1 MLENS
6 RLPLKKVL
14 NALDISYK
22 EYFQYFSVLFPVVLN
37 NQISFRDNITNVS
50 IYEVDFSY
58 LDFNKTEYTLRFGPH
73 FELSPYD
80 DFKLSPYDDNVYF
93 LLKEDVKYNYVN
105 FISEYPQDT
114 NIVSNISMWKNIIER
129 DNLENRNLLKLLKEV
144 IFTLQPYGDTY
155 LYQTNHFQYN
165 ENFFLKSSR
174 DYYKFDVN
182 KLKTEYYNSVENI
195 RYQLLDIYI
204 DNLVAIHKQCQSV
217 KDRPSKSTEQNT
229 KPKPTE
235 QNTMSKSDTI
245 SNVVDTNKVALITAT
260 KLEVGNLALDLVTEQ
275 FLKTMPEPLR
285 AMIAKN
291 PASKILVANLVNLL
305 VSNTNVQDQRLLMVN
320 ESMMTAGYM
329 EFFKTFDIQ
338 NILNNVVNQIPSN
351 KLDTLKE
358 DK

>member
-6 RLPLKKVL
+6 RLPLKTVL
-14 NALDISYK
+14 NALDINYK
-22 EYFQYFSVLFPVVLN
+22 EYFQYFSILFPVVLN
-37 NQISFRDNITNVS
+37 NQISFRDNITNLDM
-50 IYEVDFSY
+50 YEVDFSY
-58 LDFNKTEYTLRFGPH
+58 LDFKKTEYTLRFGPH
-73 FELSPYD
+73 FELSR
-80 DFKLSPYDDNVYF
+80 YDDNVYF
-93 LLKEDVKYNYVN
+93 LLKEDVNYSYVN

-114 NIVSNISMWKNIIER
+114 NIVSNVSMWKNIIER
-129 DNLENRNLLKLLKEV
+129 DNLENRNLLKLLKAV
-144 IFTLQPYGDTY
+144 VLTLRPYGDTY

-182 KLKTEYYNSVENI
+182 NLKTEYYNSVENI
-195 RYQLLDIYI
+195 RYRLLDIYI
-204 DNLVAIHKQCQSV
+204 DDLVAIHKQCQSV

-235 QNTMSKSDTI
+235 QNIMSKSETI
-245 SNVVDTNKVALITAT
+245 SNVVATNKAALITAT
-260 KLEVGNLALDLVTEQ
+260 KLEVGNLALDLVTDQ
-275 FLKTMPEPLR
+275 LLKTLPEPLR
-285 AMIAKN
+285 VMIANN

-329 EFFKTFDIQ
+329 EFFKTFDMQ
-338 NILNNVVNQIPSN
+338 NILNNVVNQIPSS
-351 KLDTLKE
+351 KLDSLKE

>member
-22 EYFQYFSVLFPVVLN
+22 EYFQYFSVLFPVVLG
-37 NQISFRDNITNVS
+37 NQISYRDNITNLE

-58 LDFNKTEYTLRFGPH
+58 LDFKKTEYTLRFGPD
-73 FELSPYD
+73 FQLSD
-80 DFKLSPYDDNVYF
+80 YDDNVYF
-93 LLKEDVKYNYVN
+93 LLKEDVDYEYVN

-114 NIVSNISMWKNIIER
+114 NIVSNVSMWKSIIEK
-129 DNLENRNLLKLLKEV
+129 DNLKNRNLLKLLKDV
-144 IFTLQPYGDTY
+144 VLTLRPHGDTY

-165 ENFFLKSSR
+165 ENFFLKLSR

-182 KLKTEYYNSVENI
+182 NLKTEYYNSVENI
-195 RYQLLDIYI
+195 YYSLFDISLDDLL
-204 DNLVAIHKQCQSV
+204 AIHKQCQSA
-217 KDRPSKSTEQNT
+217 KDRSSKSAEQNT
-229 KPKPTE
+229 KPTE

-275 FLKTMPEPLR
+275 FLKTLPVPLR
-285 AMIAKN
+285 AMIANN
-291 PASKILVANLVNLL
+291 PASKILIANLVNLL

>member
-37 NQISFRDNITNVS
+37 NQIIFKDNITHLDM
-50 IYEVDFSY
+50 YEVDFSY
-58 LDFNKTEYTLRFGPH
+58 LDFKKTEYTLRFGPH
-73 FELSPYD
+73 FELG
-80 DFKLSPYDDNVYF
+80 DNVYF
-93 LLKEDVKYNYVN
+93 LLKEDVNYSYVN

-114 NIVSNISMWKNIIER
+114 NIVSNVSMWKSIIER
-129 DNLENRNLLKLLKEV
+129 DNLENRNLLKLLKDV
-144 IFTLQPYGDTY
+144 VLTLRPHDDTY

-165 ENFFLKSSR
+165 ENFFLKLSR

-182 KLKTEYYNSVENI
+182 NLKTEYYNSVENI
-195 RYQLLDIYI
+195 RYRLLDIYI
-204 DNLVAIHKQCQSV
+204 DDLVAIHKQCQSV

-235 QNTMSKSDTI
+235 QNTMS
-245 SNVVDTNKVALITAT
+245 NVVDTNKTALITAT
-260 KLEVGNLALDLVTEQ
+260 KLEVGNLALDLVAEQ

-338 NILNNVVNQIPSN
+338 SILNNVVNQIPSN
-351 KLDTLKE
+351 KLDSLKE
-358 DK
+358 QD

>member
-1 MLENS
+1 MLSNS
-6 RLPLKKVL
+6 RLPLKTVL
-14 NALDISYK
+14 KALNVNYK
-22 EYFQYFSVLFPVVLN
+22 EYFQYFSVLFPVVFN
-37 NQISFRDNITNVS
+37 NQISFRDNITNVD

-73 FELSPYD
+73 FELSH
-80 DFKLSPYDDNVYF
+80 YDDNVYF
-93 LLKEDVKYNYVN
+93 LIKEDVKYNYVN

-114 NIVSNISMWKNIIER
+114 NIVSNVSMWKNIIER

-144 IFTLQPYGDTY
+144 IFTLQPYDDAC
-155 LYQTNHFQYN
+155 LYQINHFQYDQS
-165 ENFFLKSSR
+165 FFLKSSQ

-182 KLKTEYYNSVENI
+182 NLKTEYYNSVENI
-195 RYQLLDIYI
+195 YFQLYDIYFT
-204 DNLVAIHKQCQSV
+204 DLLGLHKQCQSV

-320 ESMMTAGYM
+320 ESMMTAGYL

>member
-37 NQISFRDNITNVS
+37 NQIIFKDDITHLDM
-50 IYEVDFSY
+50 YEVDFSY
-58 LDFNKTEYTLRFGPH
+58 LDFSKTEYTLRFGP
-73 FELSPYD
+73 
-80 DFKLSPYDDNVYF
+80 DFQLNHYDDNVYF
-93 LLKEDVKYNYVN
+93 LLKEDVNYEYVN
-105 FISEYPQDT
+105 FISKYPQDT
-114 NIVSNISMWKNIIER
+114 NIVSNVSMWKSIIER
-129 DNLENRNLLKLLKEV
+129 DNLENRNLLKLLKDV
-144 IFTLQPYGDTY
+144 VLALRPYGDTY

-182 KLKTEYYNSVENI
+182 NLKTEYYNSVENI
-195 RYQLLDIYI
+195 YYSLFDISLDDLL
-204 DNLVAIHKQCQSV
+204 AIHKQCQSA
-217 KDRPSKSTEQNT
+217 KDRSSKSAEQNT

-245 SNVVDTNKVALITAT
+245 SNVVDTNKAALITAT
-260 KLEVGNLALDLVTEQ
+260 KLEVGNLALDLVTDQ
-275 FLKTMPEPLR
+275 LLKTLPEPLR
-285 AMIAKN
+285 VMIANN
-291 PASKILVANLVNLL
+291 PASKILVANLVNIL
-305 VSNTNVQDQRLLMVN
+305 VTNTNVQDQRLLTVN
-320 ESMMTAGYM
+320 ESMMTVGYM

>member
-1 MLENS
+1 MLADS
-6 RLPLKKVL
+6 RLPLKTVL
-14 NALDISYK
+14 EALNVNYK
-22 EYFQYFSVLFPVVLN
+22 EYFQYFSVLFPVVLS
-37 NQISFRDNITNVS
+37 NQISFRDNITHLDM
-50 IYEVDFSY
+50 YEVDFSY
-58 LDFNKTEYTLRFGPH
+58 LDFSKTEYTLRFGPD
-73 FELSPYD
+73 FQLSH
-80 DFKLSPYDDNVYF
+80 YDDNVYF

-114 NIVSNISMWKNIIER
+114 NIVSNVSMWKSIIER
-129 DNLENRNLLKLLKEV
+129 DTLENRNLLKLLKDV
-144 IFTLQPYGDTY
+144 VLTFKPYGDTY
-155 LYQTNHFQYN
+155 LYQTNHFQYDQ
-165 ENFFLKSSR
+165 NFFLKSSQ

-182 KLKTEYYNSVENI
+182 NLKKEYYNSVENI
-195 RYQLLDIYI
+195 YFSLYDIYFT
-204 DNLVAIHKQCQSV
+204 DLLGLHKKCQAV
-217 KDRPSKSTEQNT
+217 KDKSS
-229 KPKPTE
+229 KPTE
-235 QNTMSKSDTI
+235 QTTMPKSDTI

>member
-1 MLENS
+1 MLANS
-6 RLPLKKVL
+6 RLPLKTVL
-14 NALDISYK
+14 KALNVDYK

-37 NQISFRDNITNVS
+37 NQISFKDNLTYLD

-58 LDFNKTEYTLRFGPH
+58 LDFNKVEYTLRFGPD
-73 FELSPYD
+73 FQLSH
-80 DFKLSPYDDNVYF
+80 YDDNVYF

-105 FISEYPQDT
+105 FISKHPQDT
-114 NIVSNISMWKNIIER
+114 NIVSSVSMWKNIIER

-144 IFTLQPYGDTY
+144 ILTLQPYDDVH
-155 LYQTNHFQYN
+155 LFQTNHFQYN
-165 ENFFLKSSR
+165 QNFFLKSSQ
-174 DYYKFDVN
+174 DYYKFDVK
-182 KLKTEYYNSVENI
+182 KLEIEYTNSIENMHH
-195 RYQLLDIYI
+195 QLFDIYI
-204 DNLVAIHKQCQSV
+204 DDLVAIHKQCQSV
-217 KDRPSKSTEQNT
+217 KNKPSKSTEQNT
-229 KPKPTE
+229 MP
-235 QNTMSKSDTI
+235 KSDTI

-320 ESMMTAGYM
+320 ESMMTAGYL

>member
-6 RLPLKKVL
+6 RLPLKTVL

-22 EYFQYFSVLFPVVLN
+22 EYFQYFSVLFPIVLS
-37 NQISFRDNITNVS
+37 NQISFRDNITYLDM
-50 IYEVDFSY
+50 YEVDFSY
-58 LDFNKTEYTLRFGPH
+58 LDFSKTEYTLRFGPH
-73 FELSPYD
+73 FELNH
-80 DFKLSPYDDNVYF
+80 YDDNVYF

-105 FISEYPQDT
+105 FISKYPQNT
-114 NIVSNISMWKNIIER
+114 NIVSNVSMWKSIIEK
-129 DNLENRNLLKLLKEV
+129 DNLKNRNLLKLLKDV
-144 IFTLQPYGDTY
+144 VLTLRPYGDIY

-182 KLKTEYYNSVENI
+182 NLKTEYHNSVENI
-195 RYQLLDIYI
+195 YYSLFDISLDDLL
-204 DNLVAIHKQCQSV
+204 AIHKQCQSV
-217 KDRPSKSTEQNT
+217 KDKPSKSTEQNT

-235 QNTMSKSDTI
+235 QTTMPKSDTI

-275 FLKTMPEPLR
+275 FLKTLPVPLR
-285 AMIAKN
+285 AMIANN
-291 PASKILVANLVNLL
+291 PASKILIANLVNLL

-338 NILNNVVNQIPSN
+338 SILNNVVNQIPSN
-351 KLDTLKE
+351 KFDTLKE

>member
-14 NALDISYK
+14 NALDINYK

-37 NQISFRDNITNVS
+37 NQISFRDNITHLDM
-50 IYEVDFSY
+50 YEVDFSY
-58 LDFNKTEYTLRFGPH
+58 LDFSKTEYTLRFGPH
-73 FELSPYD
+73 FELTHY
-80 DFKLSPYDDNVYF
+80 DNVYF
-93 LLKEDVKYNYVN
+93 LLKEDVNYSYVN

-114 NIVSNISMWKNIIER
+114 NIVSNVSMWKSIIER
-129 DNLENRNLLKLLKEV
+129 DNLENRNLLKLLKDV
-144 IFTLQPYGDTY
+144 VLTLKPYGDTY

-182 KLKTEYYNSVENI
+182 NLKTEYYNSVENI
-195 RYQLLDIYI
+195 YYSLFDISFDDLL
-204 DNLVAIHKQCQSV
+204 AIHKQCQSV
-217 KDRPSKSTEQNT
+217 KNSSSKSTEQNT

-235 QNTMSKSDTI
+235 QNTMPKSDTM
-245 SNVVDTNKVALITAT
+245 SNVVDTNKTALIIAT

-285 AMIAKN
+285 AMIANN
-291 PASKILVANLVNLL
+291 PASKILVANLVNIL
-305 VSNTNVQDQRLLMVN
+305 VTNTNVQDQRLLTVN
-320 ESMMTAGYM
+320 ESMMTVGYM

-338 NILNNVVNQIPSN
+338 NILNNVVNQIPSS
-351 KLDTLKE
+351 KLDSLKE

>member
-6 RLPLKKVL
+6 RLPLKTVL
-14 NALDISYK
+14 EALNVNYK
-22 EYFQYFSVLFPVVLN
+22 EYFEYFSVLFPVVLN
-37 NQISFRDNITNVS
+37 NQISYRDNITNIG

-58 LDFNKTEYTLRFGPH
+58 LDFSKTEYTLRFGPN
-73 FELSPYD
+73 FVLSH
-80 DFKLSPYDDNVYF
+80 YDDNVYF
-93 LLKEDVKYNYVN
+93 VLKEDVKHKYIN
-105 FISEYPQDT
+105 FLSEYPQDT
-114 NIVSNISMWKNIIER
+114 NIVSNVSMWKNIIER
-129 DNLENRNLLKLLKEV
+129 DTLENRNLLQLLKDIV
-144 IFTLQPYGDTY
+144 FTLKPSGATY

-165 ENFFLKSSR
+165 QKFFLKSSQ
-174 DYYKFDVN
+174 DYYKFDVSN
-182 KLKTEYYNSVENI
+182 LKTEYYNSVENI
-195 RYQLLDIYI
+195 YFSLYDIYFV
-204 DNLVAIHKQCQSV
+204 DLLGLHKQCQAS
-217 KDRPSKSTEQNT
+217 KNKPSE
-229 KPKPTE
+229 PFKPTE
-235 QNTMSKSDTI
+235 QTTMPKSDTI

-285 AMIAKN
+285 TMIANN

>member
-1 MLENS
+1 MLTDS
-6 RLPLKKVL
+6 RLPLKTVL
-14 NALDISYK
+14 KALNVGYK

-37 NQISFRDNITNVS
+37 NQISYRDNITNIG

-58 LDFNKTEYTLRFGPH
+58 LDFNKTEYTLRFGPD

-80 DFKLSPYDDNVYF
+80 DYF

-114 NIVSNISMWKNIIER
+114 NIVSNVSMWKNIIER

-182 KLKTEYYNSVENI
+182 NLKTEYYNSVENI
-195 RYQLLDIYI
+195 RYQLLDIYVYE
-204 DNLVAIHKQCQSV
+204 LLQGHKQCQSV

-351 KLDTLKE
+351 KLDSLKE
-358 DK
+358 QD

>member
-6 RLPLKKVL
+6 RLPLKTVL

-22 EYFQYFSVLFPVVLN
+22 EYFQYFSVLFPIVLS
-37 NQISFRDNITNVS
+37 NQISFRDNITYLDT
-50 IYEVDFSY
+50 YEVDFSY
-58 LDFNKTEYTLRFGPH
+58 LDFSKTEYTLRFGPH
-73 FELSPYD
+73 LELNH
-80 DFKLSPYDDNVYF
+80 YDDNVYF

-105 FISEYPQDT
+105 FISKYPQNT
-114 NIVSNISMWKNIIER
+114 NIVSNVSMWKNIIER
-129 DNLENRNLLKLLKEV
+129 DSLKNRNLLKLLKDV
-144 IFTLQPYGDTY
+144 VLTLRPYGDIY

-182 KLKTEYYNSVENI
+182 NLRTEYHNSVENI
-195 RYQLLDIYI
+195 YYSLFDISLDDLL
-204 DNLVAIHKQCQSV
+204 AIHKQCQSV
-217 KDRPSKSTEQNT
+217 KDKPSKSTEQNT
-229 KPKPTE
+229 KPKPTK
-235 QNTMSKSDTI
+235 QTTMPKSDTI

-275 FLKTMPEPLR
+275 FLKTLPVPLR
-285 AMIAKN
+285 VMIANN
-291 PASKILVANLVNLL
+291 PASKILIANLVNLL

-338 NILNNVVNQIPSN
+338 SILNNVVNQIPSN

>member
-1 MLENS
+1 MLADS
-6 RLPLKKVL
+6 RLPLKTVL
-14 NALDISYK
+14 EALDVNYK

-37 NQISFRDNITNVS
+37 NQISYRDNITNIG

-58 LDFNKTEYTLRFGPH
+58 LDFNKTEYTLRFGPD

-80 DFKLSPYDDNVYF
+80 DYF

-114 NIVSNISMWKNIIER
+114 NIVSNVSMWKNIIER

-182 KLKTEYYNSVENI
+182 NLKTEYYNSVENI
-195 RYQLLDIYI
+195 RYQLLDIYVYE
-204 DNLVAIHKQCQSV
+204 LLQGHKQCQSV

-351 KLDTLKE
+351 KLDSLKE
-358 DK
+358 QD